1 MVRLHSLHKL
11 NNNLNGGAMPTYLFE
26 CECGKVTEKVLSL
39 DQERT
44 HTCDC
49 GKEAKRIYTVIP
61 AHFKGT
67 GWGSK
72 P

>member
-1 MVRLHSLHKL
+1 VVRFHLLHAGNSKER
-11 NNNLNGGAMPTYLFE
+11 GAMPTYLFE

-49 GKEAKRIYTVIP
+49 GKQAKRVYTVIP
-61 AHFKGT
+61 AHFKGS
-67 GWGSK
+67 GWGK
-72 P
+72 D